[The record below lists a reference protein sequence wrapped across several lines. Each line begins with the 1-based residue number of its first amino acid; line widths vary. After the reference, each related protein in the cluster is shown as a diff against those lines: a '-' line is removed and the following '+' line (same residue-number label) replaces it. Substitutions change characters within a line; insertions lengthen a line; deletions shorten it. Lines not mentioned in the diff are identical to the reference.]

1 MAAETTTPTNFL
13 EANKRTHMCGDLRA
27 DHIDQRVTIFGWVDD
42 TRDLGAMVFVTL
54 RDRTGIIQVRFEP
67 HIDEASYDLSK
78 QLRAE
83 WCIAIQGTLASRGEN
98 ANDDMPTGAVELLA
112 DTVEIFSKSA
122 VPPFPVRDE
131 TEASEMFRLEHRYL
145 DLRRA
150 SLQKTL
156 IARSKINQIVRN
168 YLTVNGF
175 LEIETPYLTKSTP
188 EGARDYL
195 VPSRVNPGRFFALP
209 QSPQIFKQLLMI
221 SGYDRYFQIVRC
233 FRDEDLRADRQ
244 PEFTQIDMELSF
256 VTVDDVIGVCEG
268 MVRSIF
274 TDLMN
279 IDLGGAFQRMSYQEA
294 MRRYGVDNP
303 DIRFDLELDDVSTIV
318 ADSGFKVFSSTVA
331 AGNVVR
337 GIRVPGGASNYS
349 RKGIDGLEAKA
360 RVYGAKGL
368 AWAKVG
374 EDGWTGGISKF
385 IADDERAAIAGE
397 MNAEAG
403 DLLLF
408 VADKESVACAAL
420 GNLRK
425 QIGADLGLIDEDA
438 FAFCWIIDFP
448 MFDYDEEEGRYHA
461 MHHPFTSPRVSD
473 FDKVESAPLEVLA
486 QAYDLVL
493 NGNEVA
499 GGSIRIHRQDVQNSV
514 FKQLGFT
521 QEEAREK
528 FGFLLDALTYGTP
541 PHGGIAFGMDRLVML
556 LTGAKSLREV
566 IAFPKTQSAS
576 DRMCKAPSIVDA
588 DQLGELHL
596 ALAGRAI
603 EATAETSE
611 DE

>member
-1 MAAETTTPTNFL
+1 MAVETTPKNFL
-13 EANKRTHMCGDLRA
+13 ETNKRSHMCGDLRA
-27 DHIDQRVTIFGWVDD
+27 DHIGERVTVFGWVDD

-54 RDRTGIIQVRFEP
+54 RDRTGLIQVRFEP

-78 QLRAE
+78 TLRAE
-83 WCIAIQGTLASRGEN
+83 WCIAIQGTLGSRGEHT
-98 ANDDMPTGAVELLA
+98 NDDMPTGAVELLA
-112 DTVEIFSKSA
+112 DTVEVFSKSA
-122 VPPFPVRDE
+122 VPPFPIRDE
-131 TEASEMFRLEHRYL
+131 TEAGEMFRLEHRYL

-156 IARSKINQIVRN
+156 IARSKVNQIVRN
-168 YLTVNGF
+168 YLTDNGF

-221 SGYDRYFQIVRC
+221 GGYDRYFQIVRC

-256 VTVDDVIGVCEG
+256 VTVDDVISVCEG
-268 MVRSIF
+268 MVTSIF
-274 TDLMN
+274 SGLMG
-279 IDLGGAFQRMSYQEA
+279 IEMSAPFQRMSYDEA

-303 DIRFDLELDDVSTIV
+303 DVRFGLELVDVSSIV
-318 ADSGFKVFSSTVA
+318 ETSGFKVFASTIE

-337 GIRVPGGASNYS
+337 GIRVPGGASKFS

-360 RVYGAKGL
+360 RIYGAKGL

-374 EDGWTGGISKF
+374 DDGWTGGISKF
-385 IADDERAAIAGE
+385 IGDDERVAIASE
-397 MNAEAG
+397 MGAESG

-448 MFDYDEEEGRYHA
+448 MFDYDEEEERYHA
-461 MHHPFTSPRVSD
+461 MHHPFTSPRAAD
-473 FDKVESAPLEVLA
+473 YDKVKTDPLGVRA

-499 GGSIRIHRQDVQNSV
+499 GGSIRIHKQDVQWSV
-514 FKQLGFT
+514 FEQLGLT

-528 FGFLLDALTYGTP
+528 FGFLLDALTFGTP
-541 PHGGIAFGMDRLVML
+541 PHGGIAFGMDRLIML
-556 LTGAKSLREV
+556 LTGAKSLRDV

-588 DQLGELHL
+588 DQLSELHL
-596 ALAGRAI
+596 ALAGRAL
-603 EATAETSE
+603 ETKPE
-611 DE
+611 EG